1 MTDQAPRQVLDV
13 VVLAGGGGR
22 RLGGL
27 SKADLPLRGRRL
39 LDHILG
45 DLAAWDHP
53 GAALGRTVVVAPDS
67 VPVPDGVLR
76 TLEEPP
82 GGGPMAGV
90 AAALALLGDGD
101 LVAVLTCDAPRSVR
115 ALPALLASLG
125 PDGAVVR
132 NRAGFIEYLLGVYRF
147 EGLTRRIRAHGEAR
161 DVSARRLLAPLAL
174 TAVEVG
180 DLDRD
185 IDTWDDLAGFP
196 CGEPAT

>member
-1 MTDQAPRQVLDV
+1 MTGPAPGEVLDV

-22 RLGGL
+22 RLGGV

-53 GAALGRTVVVAPDS
+53 IVALGRTVVVAPDS
-67 VPVPDGVLR
+67 VAVPDGVLR
-76 TLEEPP
+76 TLEDPP
-82 GGGPMAGV
+82 GGGPTAGV
-90 AAALALLGDGD
+90 AAAMDLLGGGD

-115 ALPALLASLG
+115 ALPALLAALG

-132 NRAGFIEYLLGVYRF
+132 NRSGFTEYLLGIYRF
-147 EGLTRRIRAHGEAR
+147 EGLVRRIREHGGAR
-161 DVSARRLLAPLAL
+161 DTSARRLFGPLEL

-185 IDTWDDLAGFP
+185 IDTWDDLAGFLP
-196 CGEPAT
+196 RGPAT